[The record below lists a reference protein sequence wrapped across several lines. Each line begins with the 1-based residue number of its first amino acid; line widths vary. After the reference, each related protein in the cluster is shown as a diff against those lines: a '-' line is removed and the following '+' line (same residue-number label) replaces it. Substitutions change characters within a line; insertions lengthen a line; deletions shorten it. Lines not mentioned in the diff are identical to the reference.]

1 MDTSHDNLKG
11 SLKGGGAARK
21 RFRRAIAIAA
31 GGLALG
37 AVVWSGLWWLGARG
51 LETAVTEALAARRA
65 AGEEIAVQK
74 VAVGGFPAALTL
86 TVRALTWTGRLPAG
100 PLAVSVPRLVVT
112 ATPLTAGRFRLAA
125 PAPFTAV
132 GGGAFTVTGRL
143 TDGAVTVTGDRP
155 AGRVAVEEVRITQPG
170 APPVTLAGA
179 TAAWAPAGDGDRRI
193 TLAASGLKGLG
204 AAADMAAETAAEIRV
219 SGRLSGPLAGANAV
233 DWAEWRDAGGVLETD
248 EIAVAWADVRL
259 SGDGSWTLDKAL
271 RPAGAGRFTVT
282 GLPALIDRWAAA
294 GHVTPKHAALARLA
308 VGALG
313 GGTNGAVTLPVSLQA
328 GQVWIGPFA
337 VADLPALAW

>member
-1 MDTSHDNLKG
+1 M
-11 SLKGGGAARK
+11 
-21 RFRRAIAIAA
+21 
-31 GGLALG
+31 
-37 AVVWSGLWWLGARG
+37 
-51 LETAVTEALAARRA
+51 
-65 AGEEIAVQK
+65 
-74 VAVGGFPAALTL
+74 
-86 TVRALTWTGRLPAG
+86 PAG

-170 APPVTLAGA
+170 APPVTS
-179 TAAWAPAGDGDRRI
+179 PARPPPGPPPAMVTGESPSS
-193 TLAASGLKGLG
+193 ASGLKGLG

-271 RPAGAGRFTVT
+271 RPAGAGRFDGDRSA
-282 GLPALIDRWAAA
+282 GLDRS
-294 GHVTPKHAALARLA
+294 
-308 VGALG
+308 LG
-313 GGTNGAVTLPVSLQA
+313 GGRPCDSETRGARASRRRCPWRRHQRRGHLA
-328 GQVWIGPFA
+328 G
-337 VADLPALAW
+337 